1 MRDHKHST
9 IYSSYVNVQADE
21 LTPTVSRQPS
31 PPQFFTFS
39 SPVYLDT
46 HQVIRELEG
55 AGRDGFE
62 VATCLGCGANC
73 SVVPSTPGYSVK
85 QAEALVTILNQSLQS
100 SVTAATSSQL
110 SQRELVSLSP
120 SPSCLVMS

>member
-1 MRDHKHST
+1 MRDHNHIT
-9 IYSSYVNVQADE
+9 IYSSHVNAQADD
-21 LTPTVSRQPS
+21 LRPRVPRQLS
-31 PPQFFTFS
+31 PPQSFTFS

-55 AGRDGFE
+55 AGIKFE
-62 VATCLGCGANC
+62 VATCLGCGAYC

-85 QAEALVTILNQSLQS
+85 QAEALVAILNQSLQS

-110 SQRELVSLSP
+110 SQRELVSLPP
-120 SPSCLVMS
+120 SPSCVVMS